1 MAKFKFDTKLLKSLK
16 PSKFFSIVRERAA
29 RFRKASGKS
38 IVEEYPINA
47 LARKLHPDFQFVKIA
62 RIDEHEDCDAK
73 TFTFVP
79 DAEKGTDALA
89 YFSAGQYISV
99 FLEIN
104 GLKMTRAYSLS
115 SSPRES
121 LPNANENILCPKTNL
136 VLRNENESGSE
147 RNSLFRNENESGSGR
162 NSLSRNENKPADEK
176 SGFYQITVKS
186 VGGGLVSSYIL
197 ENWKVGT
204 EVVLSAPEGSF
215 SYVSLRDAGT
225 VVGIAGGSGITPF
238 LSMARSI
245 QSGDED
251 FNLVL
256 LYGNRNKDSILFKEE
271 LDEIQRKSE
280 KIRVVYVLSDEKSA
294 SKNKLAA
301 ENKFA
306 TENKLAAENNVS
318 GSEKN
323 ISGNANELLSEKKS
337 DSESVF
343 EFGFINAELLK
354 KYAPSSPYSVFL
366 AGPQAMYDFMDKEL
380 SKLNLERKYIRREM
394 YGEIHGAKR
403 QENYPGT
410 DKSEVTIKVTVCD
423 EQKTAKGNPD
433 DTILQILEKNGIAV
447 PSRCRSGEC
456 GWCHSLLKSGKVYVP
471 ETLDYRRK
479 ADLKYNF
486 IHPCCTFA
494 LSDLELDIPPA
505 R

>member
-62 RIDEHEDCDAK
+62 RIEEHKVCDAK

-121 LPNANENILCPKTNL
+121 LPKDESAPNTNENILCPKANL
-136 VLRNENESGSE
+136 VSRNANESGSE
-147 RNSLFRNENESGSGR
+147 RNSLSLNANE
-162 NSLSRNENKPADEK
+162 PADEK

-215 SYVSLRDAGT
+215 SYVSLRDAQT

-251 FNLVL
+251 FNLLL
-256 LYGNRNKDSILFKEE
+256 LYGNRNKDSILFKDE
-271 LDEIQRKSE
+271 LDELQRKSE
-280 KIRVVYVLSDEKSA
+280 KIRVVYVLSDEKSD
-294 SKNKLAA
+294 A
-301 ENKFA
+301 EN
-306 TENKLAAENNVS
+306 EVSAENNVVT
-318 GSEKN
+318 ENN
-323 ISGNANELLSEKKS
+323 ISGLEKKVFGNANELSAEKKS
-337 DSESVF
+337 DSESMF
-343 EFGFINAELLK
+343 EFGFINADLVK

-380 SKLNLERKYIRREM
+380 SKLNIERKYIRREM

-410 DKSEVTIKVTVCD
+410 DQSEVTIKVTVCD

-456 GWCHSLLKSGKVYVP
+456 GWCHSLLKSGKVFVP

-505 R
+505 K

>member
-38 IVEEYPINA
+38 IVEEYPINS

-62 RIDEHEDCDAK
+62 RIDEHKNCDAK

-121 LPNANENILCPKTNL
+121 LPQEESAPNANENILCPKANL
-136 VLRNENESGSE
+136 VL
-147 RNSLFRNENESGSGR
+147 RNENESGSGR

-186 VGGGLVSSYIL
+186 VGGGLVSSYVL
-197 ENWKVGT
+197 ENWKIGT

-215 SYVSLRDAGT
+215 SYVSLRDAET

-238 LSMARSI
+238 LSMARSV

-294 SKNKLAA
+294 VENKLAA

-306 TENKLAAENNVS
+306 TENKFVAENNVS

-323 ISGNANELLSEKKS
+323 ISGNADELSSENKS
-337 DSESVF
+337 DSESVY
-343 EFGFINAELLK
+343 EFGFINAELVK

-380 SKLNLERKYIRREM
+380 SKLNIERKYIRREM

-410 DKSEVTIKVTVCD
+410 AKSEVTIKVTVCD

-456 GWCHSLLKSGKVYVP
+456 GWCHSLLKSGKVFVP

>member
-62 RIDEHEDCDAK
+62 KIEEHKDCDAK

-79 DAEKGTDALA
+79 DGEKGTDALA

-121 LPNANENILCPKTNL
+121 LPQEESAPNANENILCPKANL
-136 VLRNENESGSE
+136 VSLNENESGSE
-147 RNSLFRNENESGSGR
+147 G
-162 NSLSRNENKPADEK
+162 NSLSLNANELADEK

-215 SYVSLRDAGT
+215 SYVSLRDAQS

-251 FNLVL
+251 FNLLL

-271 LDEIQRKSE
+271 LDELQRKSE
-280 KIRVVYVLSDEKSA
+280 KIRVVYVLSDEKSDA
-294 SKNKLAA
+294 ENKLVA
-301 ENKFA
+301 ENKFV
-306 TENKLAAENNVS
+306 TENNVS
-318 GSEKN
+318 GSEKKV
-323 ISGNANELLSEKKS
+323 SGNANELSAEKKS

-343 EFGFINAELLK
+343 EFGFINADLVK

-380 SKLNLERKYIRREM
+380 SKLNIERKYIRREM

-456 GWCHSLLKSGKVYVP
+456 GWCHSLLKSGKVFVP

-505 R
+505 K

>member
-47 LARKLHPDFQFVKIA
+47 LAKKLHPDFQFVKIA
-62 RIDEHEDCDAK
+62 RIEEHENCDAK

-79 DAEKGTDALA
+79 DADKGTDALT

-115 SSPRES
+115 SSPCESLSQES
-121 LPNANENILCPKTNL
+121 LPNANENILCPKKNL

-147 RNSLFRNENESGSGR
+147 R

-215 SYVSLRDAGT
+215 SYVALRDAET

-280 KIRVVYVLSDEKSA
+280 KIRVVYVLSDENSA
-294 SKNKLAA
+294 EENKLAE
-301 ENKFA
+301 ENKFV
-306 TENKLAAENNVS
+306 TENKLVAENKVS
-318 GSEKN
+318 ASEKKV
-323 ISGNANELLSEKKS
+323 SGNADELSS
-337 DSESVF
+337 DDSESVF
-343 EFGFINAELLK
+343 EFGFINAELVK

-410 DKSEVTIKVTVCD
+410 DQSEVTIKVTVCD

-456 GWCHSLLKSGKVYVP
+456 GWCHSLLKSGKVFVP
-471 ETLDYRRK
+471 EKLDYRRK

-494 LSDLELDIPPA
+494 LSDLELDIPPV

>member
-62 RIDEHEDCDAK
+62 KIEEHKDCDAK

-121 LPNANENILCPKTNL
+121 LPQEESAPNANENILSPKANL
-136 VLRNENESGSE
+136 VSRNENESGSE
-147 RNSLFRNENESGSGR
+147 G
-162 NSLSRNENKPADEK
+162 NSLSLNANEPADEK

-197 ENWKVGT
+197 ENWKIGT

-215 SYVSLRDAGT
+215 SYVSLRDAQS

-251 FNLVL
+251 FNLLL
-256 LYGNRNKDSILFKEE
+256 LYGNRNKDSILFKDE
-271 LDEIQRKSE
+271 LDELQRKSE
-280 KIRVVYVLSDEKSA
+280 KIRVVYVLSDEKSDA
-294 SKNKLAA
+294 ENKLVA
-301 ENKFA
+301 ENKFV
-306 TENKLAAENNVS
+306 TENNVS
-318 GSEKN
+318 GSEKKV
-323 ISGNANELLSEKKS
+323 SGNANELSAEKKS

-343 EFGFINAELLK
+343 EFGFINADLVK

-380 SKLNLERKYIRREM
+380 SKLNIERKYIRREM

-456 GWCHSLLKSGKVYVP
+456 GWCHSLLKSGKVFVP

-505 R
+505 K

>member
-62 RIDEHEDCDAK
+62 RIDEHKNCDAK

-79 DAEKGTDALA
+79 DAKKGTDALA

-121 LPNANENILCPKTNL
+121 LPNANENILCPKANL
-136 VLRNENESGSE
+136 GLRNENESDSE
-147 RNSLFRNENESGSGR
+147 R

-215 SYVSLRDAGT
+215 SYVALRDAET

-245 QSGDED
+245 QSVDED

-280 KIRVVYVLSDEKSA
+280 KIRVVYVLSDEKS
-294 SKNKLAA
+294 SA

-306 TENKLAAENNVS
+306 TENKFVAENNVS
-318 GSEKN
+318 ASAKKV
-323 ISGNANELLSEKKS
+323 SGNANELSAEKKS

-343 EFGFINAELLK
+343 EFGFINAELVK

-456 GWCHSLLKSGKVYVP
+456 GWCHSLLKSGKVFVP

>member
-62 RIDEHEDCDAK
+62 RIEEHKDCDAK

-121 LPNANENILCPKTNL
+121 LPQEESAPNANKNILCPKANL
-136 VLRNENESGSE
+136 VSLNANE
-147 RNSLFRNENESGSGR
+147 
-162 NSLSRNENKPADEK
+162 PADEK

-215 SYVSLRDAGT
+215 SYVSLRDAQF

-251 FNLVL
+251 FNLLL

-271 LDEIQRKSE
+271 LDEFQRKSE
-280 KIRVVYVLSDEKSA
+280 KIRVVYVLSDEKSD
-294 SKNKLAA
+294 A
-301 ENKFA
+301 ENKFS
-306 TENKLAAENNVS
+306 AENNVVT
-318 GSEKN
+318 ENN
-323 ISGNANELLSEKKS
+323 ISGLEKKVFGNANKFSAEKKS

-343 EFGFINAELLK
+343 EFGFINADLVK

-380 SKLNLERKYIRREM
+380 SKLNIERKYIRREM

-410 DKSEVTIKVTVCD
+410 DQSEVTIKVTVCD

-456 GWCHSLLKSGKVYVP
+456 GWCHSLLKSGKVFVP

-505 R
+505 K

>member
-38 IVEEYPINA
+38 IVEEYPINV

-62 RIDEHEDCDAK
+62 RIEEHKNCDAK

-121 LPNANENILCPKTNL
+121 LPKEESLPNANENILCPKANL

-147 RNSLFRNENESGSGR
+147 RNSLSRNENE
-162 NSLSRNENKPADEK
+162 LADEK

-215 SYVSLRDAGT
+215 SYVSLRDAQA

-238 LSMARSI
+238 LSMARSV

-280 KIRVVYVLSDEKSA
+280 KIRVVYVLSDEKSD
-294 SKNKLAA
+294 A
-301 ENKFA
+301 ENKFSA
-306 TENKLAAENNVS
+306 
-318 GSEKN
+318 
-323 ISGNANELLSEKKS
+323 EKKS
-337 DSESVF
+337 DSESVY
-343 EFGFINAELLK
+343 EFGFINAELVK

-380 SKLNLERKYIRREM
+380 SKLNIERKYIRREM

-456 GWCHSLLKSGKVYVP
+456 GWCHSLLKSGKVFVP

>member
-62 RIDEHEDCDAK
+62 KIEEHKDCDAK

-121 LPNANENILCPKTNL
+121 LPQEESAPNANENILCSKANFVSL
-136 VLRNENESGSE
+136 NANE
-147 RNSLFRNENESGSGR
+147 L
-162 NSLSRNENKPADEK
+162 ADEK

-197 ENWKVGT
+197 ENWKIGT

-215 SYVSLRDAGT
+215 SYVSLRDAQA

-251 FNLVL
+251 FNLLL
-256 LYGNRNKDSILFKEE
+256 LYGNRNKDSILFKDE
-271 LDEIQRKSE
+271 LDELQRKSE
-280 KIRVVYVLSDEKSA
+280 KIRVVYVLSDEKSD
-294 SKNKLAA
+294 A
-301 ENKFA
+301 ENKF
-306 TENKLAAENNVS
+306 S
-318 GSEKN
+318 
-323 ISGNANELLSEKKS
+323 SEKKS

-343 EFGFINAELLK
+343 EFGFINADLVK

-380 SKLNLERKYIRREM
+380 SKLNIERKYIRREM

-456 GWCHSLLKSGKVYVP
+456 GWCHSLLKSGEVFVP

-505 R
+505 K